1 MSKGKKVGRIISI
14 TLAAVNAALWVAAVV
29 FFVWPLFAE
38 TEKMTA
44 ADWFIDNLFLVFSV
58 IGMINAV
65 ALLLS
70 VILYHK
76 GDRARDIKK
85 GALYCSLL
93 LYILAFAMMII
104 LLNMRSSAVWTLV
117 VIFFIAWG
125 LCLNACIALL
135 IIGLIKNRKLP
146 QSAPPTAPSERAP
159 G

>member
-1 MSKGKKVGRIISI
+1 MAKRIISI
-14 TLAAVNAALWVAAVV
+14 TSAAVNAALWVAAVV

-38 TEKMTA
+38 AEKMTA
-44 ADWFIDNLFLVFSV
+44 ADRFIDNLFLIFSV
-58 IGMINAV
+58 IGLINAV
-65 ALLLS
+65 VLLLS

-104 LLNMRSSAVWTLV
+104 LLTLNSSSVLTLV
-117 VIFFIAWG
+117 VIVFIAWG
-125 LCLNACIALL
+125 LCLHGCIALL
-135 IIGLIKNRKLP
+135 ITGFIKNRKRREP
-146 QSAPPTAPSERAP
+146 SPT